1 MFPDRNVRMWMAA
14 ILAAFAIVYFPP
26 RLMHSMY
33 WMIGEIL
40 TVINFGILILF
51 WRFLLMN
58 TADLQ
63 AIINWIKNNF
73 KDVK

>member
-1 MFPDRNVRMWMAA
+1 MAA

-26 RLMHSMY
+26 RLLNSMY
-33 WMIGEIL
+33 WMLGEIL

-58 TADLQ
+58 ASDIQ
-63 AIINWIKNNF
+63 HVMIWIKNNF